1 MKRALSLLLA
11 CVLVLALLS
20 ACGDKPEPEHP
31 VETPPTQTAATGG
44 VDTSCKVYFPNDQ
57 ASDLRAD
64 TVHITD
70 AEATVTV
77 AYAQAIVDQLIAHD
91 ALPKDSKV
99 LAISKD
105 GNALSLDMDE
115 AFLAGLRQSGSTGE
129 SMYLGSLVNT
139 FLDNFNCET
148 VRVTVEGKSFS
159 TAHADYDKPLQVY
172 ENVLPAFQLNSPL
185 WAGFRLGEN
194 EICPLIPAGFRA
206 CPF

>member
-1 MKRALSLLLA
+1 MKKVFSLLLA
-11 CVLVLALLS
+11 CVLALALLS
-20 ACGDKPEPEHP
+20 ACGDKPETEHP

-44 VDTSCKVYFPNDQ
+44 VDTSCKVYFPND
-57 ASDLRAD
+57 AADDLRAD
-64 TVHITD
+64 TAQIPDTEP
-70 AEATVTV
+70 AVTV

-99 LAISKD
+99 LAISKE

-159 TAHADYDKPLQVY
+159 TAHADYDKPLQ
-172 ENVLPAFQLNSPL
+172 AFT
-185 WAGFRLGEN
+185 F
-194 EICPLIPAGFRA
+194 
-206 CPF
+206 

>member
-1 MKRALSLLLA
+1 MKKVFSLLLA
-11 CVLVLALLS
+11 CVLALALLS

-44 VDTSCKVYFPNDQ
+44 VDTSCKVYLPNDQ

-105 GNALSLDMDE
+105 GSALSLDMDE

-148 VRVTVEGKSFS
+148 VRVTVEGK
-159 TAHADYDKPLQVY
+159 TQ
-172 ENVLPAFQLNSPL
+172 
-185 WAGFRLGEN
+185 
-194 EICPLIPAGFRA
+194 
-206 CPF
+206 

>member
-11 CVLVLALLS
+11 CVLALALLS

-31 VETPPTQTAATGG
+31 VATGG

-70 AEATVTV
+70 TEAAVTVT
-77 AYAQAIVDQLIAHD
+77 YAQAIVDQLIAHD

-115 AFLAGLRQSGSTGE
+115 AFLAGLRQRACISAVWSTP
-129 SMYLGSLVNT
+129 SSITLTARPCASRSKASRSPRRT
-139 FLDNFNCET
+139 RTTISRC
-148 VRVTVEGKSFS
+148 RHSHSEGK
-159 TAHADYDKPLQVY
+159 TKK
-172 ENVLPAFQLNSPL
+172 
-185 WAGFRLGEN
+185 
-194 EICPLIPAGFRA
+194 PAG
-206 CPF
+206 

>member
-1 MKRALSLLLA
+1 MKKAFSLLLA
-11 CVLVLALLS
+11 CVLALALLS
-20 ACGDKPEPEHP
+20 ACGGKPEVDPP
-31 VETPPTQTAATGG
+31 VETPPTQTAAVG
-44 VDTSCKVYFPNDQ
+44 VDTSCKVYFPNDA

-64 TVHITD
+64 TVQITG
-70 AEATVTV
+70 AEADVTV

-105 GNALSLDMDE
+105 GSALSLDMDE

-139 FLDNFNCET
+139 FLENFNCET

-159 TAHADYDKPLQVY
+159 TAHADYDKPLQ
-172 ENVLPAFQLNSPL
+172 AFT
-185 WAGFRLGEN
+185 F
-194 EICPLIPAGFRA
+194 
-206 CPF
+206 

>member
-20 ACGDKPEPEHP
+20 ACGGKDAAEQTPAP
-31 VETPPTQTAATGG
+31 ETPPTQTAAAGD

-77 AYAQAIVDQLIAHD
+77 TYAQAIVDQLIAHD

-105 GNALSLDMDE
+105 GNALSIDMDE
-115 AFLAGLRQSGSTGE
+115 AFLAGLRQSC
-129 SMYLGSLVNT
+129 
-139 FLDNFNCET
+139 D
-148 VRVTVEGKSFS
+148 R
-159 TAHADYDKPLQVY
+159 
-172 ENVLPAFQLNSPL
+172 
-185 WAGFRLGEN
+185 R
-194 EICPLIPAGFRA
+194 
-206 CPF
+206 

>member
-31 VETPPTQTAATGG
+31 VETPPTQTAAAGG

-70 AEATVTV
+70 TEVAVTV

-105 GNALSLDMDE
+105 GSALSLDMDE
-115 AFLAGLRQSGSTGE
+115 AFRRVSHVFGIVKLSRAVECPKDFAAICETAE
-129 SMYLGSLVNT
+129 AYLG
-139 FLDNFNCET
+139 ET
-148 VRVTVEGKSFS
+148 LRGRK
-159 TAHADYDKPLQVY
+159 D
-172 ENVLPAFQLNSPL
+172 
-185 WAGFRLGEN
+185 
-194 EICPLIPAGFRA
+194 
-206 CPF
+206 

>member
-11 CVLVLALLS
+11 CVLALALLS

-44 VDTSCKVYFPNDQ
+44 VDTSYFPNDQ

-70 AEATVTV
+70 TEAAVTVT
-77 AYAQAIVDQLIAHD
+77 YAQAIVDQLIAHD

-159 TAHADYDKPLQVY
+159 TAHADYDKPLQ
-172 ENVLPAFQLNSPL
+172 AFT
-185 WAGFRLGEN
+185 F
-194 EICPLIPAGFRA
+194 
-206 CPF
+206 

>member
-1 MKRALSLLLA
+1 MSRLRALRRYGMMLAENSGRSNVRPHRRQSDEKSFILLLA

-44 VDTSCKVYFPNDQ
+44 VDTSCKVYFPNDTV
-57 ASDLRAD
+57 SDLRAD

-70 AEATVTV
+70 TEAAVTV

-105 GNALSLDMDE
+105 GNALSIDMDE

-159 TAHADYDKPLQVY
+159 TAHADYDKPLQ
-172 ENVLPAFQLNSPL
+172 AFT
-185 WAGFRLGEN
+185 F
-194 EICPLIPAGFRA
+194 
-206 CPF
+206 

>member
-20 ACGDKPEPEHP
+20 ACGGKDAAE
-31 VETPPTQTAATGG
+31 QTAAAGG
-44 VDTSCKVYFPNDQ
+44 VDTSCKVYFPNDMV
-57 ASDLRAD
+57 SDLRDD

-70 AEATVTV
+70 TEAAVTV

-148 VRVTVEGKSFS
+148 VRVTVEGKPFS
-159 TAHADYDKPLQVY
+159 TAHADYDKPLQ
-172 ENVLPAFQLNSPL
+172 AFT
-185 WAGFRLGEN
+185 F
-194 EICPLIPAGFRA
+194 
-206 CPF
+206 

>member
-11 CVLVLALLS
+11 CVLTLALLC

-77 AYAQAIVDQLIAHD
+77 AYAQAIVDQLIAPD

-99 LAISKD
+99 LAISKE
-105 GNALSLDMDE
+105 GSALSLDMDE
-115 AFLAGLRQSGSTGE
+115 AFLAGSTGE

-148 VRVTVEGKSFS
+148 VRVTVEGKTFS
-159 TAHADYDKPLQVY
+159 TAHADYDKPLQ
-172 ENVLPAFQLNSPL
+172 AFT
-185 WAGFRLGEN
+185 F
-194 EICPLIPAGFRA
+194 
-206 CPF
+206 

>member
-1 MKRALSLLLA
+1 MRLRREGRGGADPRAGDTA
-11 CVLVLALLS
+11 DADGRRRRRGHVLQ
-20 ACGDKPEPEHP
+20 G
-31 VETPPTQTAATGG
+31 
-44 VDTSCKVYFPNDQ
+44 YFPNDQ

-148 VRVTVEGKSFS
+148 VRVTVEGKTFS
-159 TAHADYDKPLQVY
+159 TAHADYDKPLQ
-172 ENVLPAFQLNSPL
+172 AFT
-185 WAGFRLGEN
+185 F
-194 EICPLIPAGFRA
+194 
-206 CPF
+206 